1 MRFLNRLSIRDRF
14 LLSPLIGIFITLI
27 LYFTATATIESKVE
41 LLSQISKNN
50 LPLVSEYSKAS
61 IAMLNVHA
69 KLTHLL
75 LETMHEPDEELMYLG
90 GREIINQLYVIEEH
104 LFENLAKSE
113 MILLDKLDLIAQNK
127 LAFIHYKKIVIS
139 AIELVS
145 VDPSL
150 SRAELLRTNILLG
163 ESYTLLVVLSD
174 YYIETISI
182 QAERIDD
189 SIDSGNIVTVMTIS
203 MLIIMIVISL
213 FFAGRMSASIEMM
226 GSIMVRLA
234 KGDIGLILP
243 KNEDQYLSKTY
254 AAVATFKET
263 LLKNKHQQ
271 QDLEKVVKALEVS
284 KERYFNLLDIAASAI
299 IVVDEKLSI
308 SLFNKAAQQLFGF
321 DFTEIDS
328 EDFLSLIENNEQMTR
343 QTLTDFIANDK
354 SQVLSLDKNPIAAHK
369 KNGDIFYISAVLAK
383 QHDAAHKLVTISIV
397 DISERLL
404 REQSLKDNQDQLEI
418 LVADRTKELQASL
431 NVLRNTQNR
440 LVESEK
446 MAALGGLVAGVAH
459 EINTPVGIG
468 ITASSQLQDLTQDFA
483 DKFDSGQL
491 SKNDLDKFIEQV
503 GYSTKINLL
512 NLTRAA
518 GLINSFK
525 EMSVDQST
533 EEIRQ
538 FNIHQY
544 SEDILLSVKP
554 KFKNTAHQ
562 IILHCPKD
570 IVINNVPGVYSQ
582 ILTNLLMN
590 SLVHGFEAV
599 TTGEIIIKI
608 SICNESIRLE
618 YSDNGGGMDAEQLKK
633 IYEPFYTSKRSQG
646 STGLG
651 MNIVY
656 NLVSQTL
663 GGSIQCQSKKGEGV
677 IFNIQFPCNL
687 VQSN

>member
-189 SIDSGNIVTVMTIS
+189 SIDSGNIVTAMTVS

-213 FFAGRMSASIEMM
+213 FFAGRMSASIEMI

-234 KGDIGLILP
+234 KGDIGLVLP
-243 KNEDQYLSKTY
+243 KNEDQYLINTY

-263 LLKNKHQQ
+263 LLKNQHQQ

-321 DFTEIDS
+321 DFTEIES
-328 EDFLSLIENNEQMTR
+328 EDFLSLIENNQQMTR
-343 QTLTDFIANDK
+343 QILTDFIANDNT
-354 SQVLSLDKNPIAAHK
+354 QVLSLDKNPIAAHK
-369 KNGDIFYISAVLAK
+369 KNGEIFYISAVLAK
-383 QHDAAHKLVTISIV
+383 QHNAAHKLVTISIV

-590 SLVHGFEAV
+590 SLIHGFEAV

-608 SICNESIRLE
+608 SSCNGSIRLE

-677 IFNIQFPCNL
+677 IFSIQFPCNL
-687 VQSN
+687 AQSS

>member
-174 YYIETISI
+174 FYIETISI

-321 DFTEIDS
+321 DFTEIES

-656 NLVSQTL
+656 NLVSHTL
-663 GGSIQCQSKKGEGV
+663 GGSIQCQSKKGQGV
-677 IFNIQFPCNL
+677 IFNIQIHFNL

>member
-1 MRFLNRLSIRDRF
+1 M
-14 LLSPLIGIFITLI
+14 
-27 LYFTATATIESKVE
+27 
-41 LLSQISKNN
+41 
-50 LPLVSEYSKAS
+50 
-61 IAMLNVHA
+61 
-69 KLTHLL
+69 
-75 LETMHEPDEELMYLG
+75 
-90 GREIINQLYVIEEH
+90 
-104 LFENLAKSE
+104 
-113 MILLDKLDLIAQNK
+113 
-127 LAFIHYKKIVIS
+127 
-139 AIELVS
+139 
-145 VDPSL
+145 
-150 SRAELLRTNILLG
+150 
-163 ESYTLLVVLSD
+163 
-174 YYIETISI
+174 
-182 QAERIDD
+182 
-189 SIDSGNIVTVMTIS
+189 
-203 MLIIMIVISL
+203 
-213 FFAGRMSASIEMM
+213 
-226 GSIMVRLA
+226 
-234 KGDIGLILP
+234 
-243 KNEDQYLSKTY
+243 
-254 AAVATFKET
+254 
-263 LLKNKHQQ
+263 
-271 QDLEKVVKALEVS
+271 
-284 KERYFNLLDIAASAI
+284 LDIAASAI

-321 DFTEIDS
+321 DFTEIES

-483 DKFDSGQL
+483 DKFDAGQL

-590 SLVHGFEAV
+590 SLIHGFEAG

-608 SICNESIRLE
+608 SSCNGSIRLE

-677 IFNIQFPCNL
+677 IFSIQFPCNL
-687 VQSN
+687 AQSS